1 MNLFLPRSGMDVL
14 ALIEAYPLAWVLSGS
29 AGDMAA
35 TPLPLLAETDA
46 DGQLQFLFGHFARS
60 NPQVAALE
68 ANPNA
73 TILFMG
79 PNGYIAPRLVSKPDW
94 GPTWNYAVLRFE
106 TRLHFVPEE
115 TEASVERLAASLERD
130 QTDPWTPDH
139 MGSRRFELAKRIVAF
154 RAKIVTMH
162 ARFKLGQDERPET
175 FDEIVKGLDDAA
187 LANWMTRNEIR

>member
-1 MNLFLPRSGMDVL
+1 MTLFLPRSGMDIL

-29 AGDMAA
+29 AGNMAA
-35 TPLPLLAETDA
+35 TPLPLLAEIDA

-60 NPQVAALE
+60 NPQVETLE

-94 GPTWNYAVLRFE
+94 GPTWNYAALRFE
-106 TRLHFVPEE
+106 TQLHFVPEE

-130 QTDPWTPDH
+130 QADPWTLDH
-139 MGSRRFELAKRIVAF
+139 MGSRLAALAKRIVAF
-154 RAKIVTMH
+154 RAKIVTTH
-162 ARFKLGQDERPET
+162 ARFKLGQDEAPET
-175 FDEIVKGLDDAA
+175 FNEIVEGLEDAT
-187 LANWMTRNEIR
+187 LANWMTHTTLG